1 MSGVDVYV
9 AIALGVG
16 LAAASGFRVFI
27 PPFLYGLA
35 TRFDLNP
42 AAFAGSDM
50 QAWMASDAGLTVL
63 GAAVLCELLAYY
75 IPWLDNLLDTIASPA
90 AVLGGVVLMSSSL
103 GELDPVLRWA
113 TSIIVGGTTSGTVQ
127 VTTVG
132 VRALSTASTGGL
144 GNPIVSTVEAGACL
158 VCTVLALLLPLLAM
172 ALVVAGLV
180 VGGRWLM
187 RRRAQKGTDD
197 AALVPINPQA

>member
-9 AIALGVG
+9 AVALGVG

-50 QAWMASDAGLTVL
+50 QAWMASDVGLTVL

-187 RRRAQKGTDD
+187 RRRAQKGTDG

>member
-50 QAWMASDAGLTVL
+50 QAWMASDVGLTVL

-187 RRRAQKGTDD
+187 RRRAQKGTDG

>member
-1 MSGVDVYV
+1 
-9 AIALGVG
+9 
-16 LAAASGFRVFI
+16 
-27 PPFLYGLA
+27 
-35 TRFDLNP
+35 
-42 AAFAGSDM
+42 
-50 QAWMASDAGLTVL
+50 
-63 GAAVLCELLAYY
+63 
-75 IPWLDNLLDTIASPA
+75 LDTIASPA

-187 RRRAQKGTDD
+187 RRRAQKGTDG

>member
-9 AIALGVG
+9 AVALGVG

-50 QAWMASDAGLTVL
+50 QAWMASDVGLTVL

-172 ALVVAGLV
+172 ALVVVGLV
-180 VGGRWLM
+180 VGGRWLV
-187 RRRAQKGTDD
+187 RRRAQKGTDG

>member
-1 MSGVDVYV
+1 MSGMDLYV
-9 AIALGVG
+9 ALALGVG

-42 AAFAGSDM
+42 ILVSDSGM
-50 QAWMASDAGLTVL
+50 QEWMASDVGLAVL
-63 GAAVLCELLAYY
+63 GGAVVCELLAYY

-90 AVLGGVVLMSSSL
+90 AVVGGVLLMSTSL
-103 GELDPVLRWA
+103 GELEPALQWSL
-113 TSIIVGGTTSGTVQ
+113 SIIVGGTTSGSVQ

-144 GNPIVSTVEAGACL
+144 GNPIVSTMEAGACL
-158 VCTVLALLLPLLAM
+158 LCTVLALLLPLLA
-172 ALVVAGLV
+172 LVLVLAGLGF
-180 VGGRWLM
+180 GGRWLL
-187 RRRAQKGTDD
+187 RRRGAKAPD
-197 AALVPINPQA
+197 AHLSVPMHPQA

>member
-50 QAWMASDAGLTVL
+50 QAWMASDVGLTVL

-103 GELDPVLRWA
+103 GEFDPVLRWA

-158 VCTVLALLLPLLAM
+158 VCTVLALLLPLLTM

-187 RRRAQKGTDD
+187 RRRAQKGADG

>member
-9 AIALGVG
+9 AVALGVG

-50 QAWMASDAGLTVL
+50 QAWMASDVGLTVL

-144 GNPIVSTVEAGACL
+144 GNPIVSTVEAGVCL

-187 RRRAQKGTDD
+187 RRRAQKGTDG